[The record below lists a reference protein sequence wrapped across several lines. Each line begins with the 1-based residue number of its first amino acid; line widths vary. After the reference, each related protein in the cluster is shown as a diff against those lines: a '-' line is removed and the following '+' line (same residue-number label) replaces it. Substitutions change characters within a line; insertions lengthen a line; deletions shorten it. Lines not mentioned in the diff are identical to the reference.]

1 MNFKDCIKEI
11 ESGKREKGGALKQ
24 GIPSLGAEHLNE
36 NGSFNL
42 EDSKMKYISNDFF
55 EKMQKGKVKKGDII
69 LVKDGATTGKVSFVD
84 DTFPFEKVAINEHVF
99 LIRTKEEYYNKYI
112 FYLLYS
118 EFGKKN
124 VLNDFR
130 GATIGGISKEFVNFN
145 IKIPKIDEQ
154 IRIVKKLD
162 KVQELINLS
171 KEQNG
176 LLDKLINNKFI
187 DVFGNPNTNDKKF
200 KKIKLRECLINIDNG
215 KSFVCENFSRDND
228 YPAILKLSAVTYG
241 YYNQEEN
248 KALIDKKMYIPN
260 VEVKKGDLLFT
271 RKNTPELVG
280 MSAYVYDTLPNLML
294 PDLIFRLN
302 TTEECNKV
310 FLWKLINHKM
320 FRKNITQISN
330 GSAKSMS
337 NISKERLMDLEII
350 LPPIELQNKFADFIE
365 KIEKQRKQI
374 DKNLKEVETL
384 KNGMMNKYFN

>member
-1 MNFKDCIKEI
+1 MI
-11 ESGKREKGGALKQ
+11 Q
-24 GIPSLGAEHLNE
+24 
-36 NGSFNL
+36 
-42 EDSKMKYISNDFF
+42 KMKLKDIGITITGNTPS
-55 EKMQKGKVKKGDII
+55 KK
-69 LVKDGATTGKVSFVD
+69 
-84 DTFPFEKVAINEHVF
+84 N
-99 LIRTKEEYYNKYI
+99 EEYYNSNDINFFTPTDFKEGRI
-112 FYLLYS
+112 
-118 EFGKKN
+118 
-124 VLNDFR
+124 NDFKESVNYISNNAKEKAR
-130 GATIGGISKEFVNFN
+130 ILPEGSVLVTCIGIIGKVGIIEKESAFNQQINAIIPNKEIIDNRYLAYWLMSKADVL
-145 IKIPKIDEQ
+145 
-154 IRIVKKLD
+154 RKKANAPVVPIINKTD
-162 KVQELINLS
+162 FQELEIDVPDMEIQKEIVNKLNKIQKLTDIK
-171 KEQNG
+171 KEQKY
-176 LLDKLINNKFI
+176 LFEDLINSKFI
-187 DVFGNPNTNDKKF
+187 EMFGNPNSNNKNF
-200 KKIKLRECLINIDNG
+200 KKVRLRECLINIDNG

-280 MSAYVYDTLPNLML
+280 MSAYVYDTVPNLML